1 MRLAPPVH
9 FLAPV
14 LAIWLAAALASV
26 GALAA
31 APAAFADPAPAAGDS
46 QPAPADSAPPPAA
59 ADASL
64 TDLRC
69 IVVAGALLQSDDDQ
83 VKSVGRASLFYYLG
97 RLEGRGETANMDARI
112 VDQAAK
118 MTEDDIK
125 TQSKSCGAMFTA
137 AAQSLQ
143 ELNNAFEQH
152 FAPPGGGAA
161 GGGAAPK

>member
-1 MRLAPPVH
+1 MRHAM
-9 FLAPV
+9 
-14 LAIWLAAALASV
+14 LAALVPALALWALQP
-26 GALAA
+26 ALAKPA
-31 APAAFADPAPAAGDS
+31 APK
-46 QPAPADSAPPPAA
+46 SAPPAA
-59 ADASL
+59 AASDAGAKADAAPADAAPSGDPTL
-64 TDLRC
+64 ADMRC
-69 IVVAGALLQSDDDQ
+69 IVVAGALLQADDEQ
-83 VKSVGRASLFYYLG
+83 MRSVGRASLFYYLG

-152 FAPPGGGAA
+152 FGAPGGGAA
-161 GGGAAPK
+161 GAAPK